1 MYEYLFAVFVGDCV
15 LGVLLMYVAVSVGVC
30 VIDFVSVGEGVC
42 VCDCVGVCVGVTS
55 GVSVCRRLSL

>member
-1 MYEYLFAVFVGDCV
+1 MLNLVVDD
-15 LGVLLMYVAVSVGVC
+15 C

-55 GVSVCRRLSL
+55 GVSVCVGV